1 MRVLDVTSGLTRPL
15 GQIGESVMFRNQ
27 TLNPTT
33 TAQSADTPQQTP
45 SLTPEAIVEQLRAI
59 SSQVPEAVPLTP
71 DQRDTVRNHSRT
83 AKNGEILQ
91 TTISMVGTTDV
102 ISNAVGHDADAVR
115 QLCDNSNRWA
125 VVEDELRALLS
136 GVSSANL
143 VRRQQLAAIAD
154 TAYGV
159 GLQLVRNPEHA
170 GLVPHVL
177 EIKRLKSIG
186 RRKKPATTP
195 QTPAPQV
202 PAPPSP
208 VPNGPVTPKT
218 SG

>member
-1 MRVLDVTSGLTRPL
+1 
-15 GQIGESVMFRNQ
+15 MFNNQ

-33 TAQSADTPQQTP
+33 PAQSADTPQTP

-59 SSQVPEAVPLTP
+59 SGQIPEAVPLTP
-71 DQRDTVRNHSRT
+71 DQRETVRNHART

-91 TTISMVGTTDV
+91 TTITMVGATDV
-102 ISNAVGHDADAVR
+102 ISNAVGHDADGVR
-115 QLCDNSNRWA
+115 LLCDNSNRWA
-125 VVEDELRALLS
+125 VVEDELRALLN

-177 EIKRLKSIG
+177 EIKRLKSIR
-186 RRKKPATTP
+186 RRKKPATNP

-202 PAPPSP
+202 PAPQSP
-208 VPNGPVTPKT
+208 VPNVPVTPKA
-218 SG
+218 G

>member
-1 MRVLDVTSGLTRPL
+1 MSLDRT
-15 GQIGESVMFRNQ
+15 

-33 TAQSADTPQQTP
+33 TAQAADTPQQTP
-45 SLTPEAIVEQLRAI
+45 TLAPEAIVEQLRAI
-59 SSQVPEAVPLTP
+59 SSQIPEATPMTP
-71 DQRDTVRNHSRT
+71 DQRETVRSHART

-102 ISNAVGHDADAVR
+102 ITNAVGQDADGVR
-115 QLCDNSNRWA
+115 QLCDDSNRWA
-125 VVEDELRALLS
+125 VVEDELRALLN

-143 VRRQQLAAIAD
+143 GRRQQPAAIAD

-159 GLQLVRNPEHA
+159 GVQLGRNPEHA
-170 GLVPHVL
+170 ALGPHVQ
-177 EIKRLKSIG
+177 EIKRLKSLG

-202 PAPPSP
+202 PAPQSP
-208 VPNGPVTPKT
+208 VPNVPVTPKA
-218 SG
+218 

>member
-1 MRVLDVTSGLTRPL
+1 MTN
-15 GQIGESVMFRNQ
+15 INQ
-27 TLNPTT
+27 NLNPPAA
-33 TAQSADTPQQTP
+33 TAADTPQNP
-45 SLTPEAIVEQLRAI
+45 SLTPESIVEQLRAI

-71 DQRDTVRNHSRT
+71 DQRNTVRNHART

-102 ISNAVGHDADAVR
+102 ISNAVGHDADGVR

-125 VVEDELRALLS
+125 VVEDELRSLLN

-170 GLVPHVL
+170 ALVPHVL
-177 EIKRLKSIG
+177 EIKRLRSIS

-202 PAPPSP
+202 PAPQSP
-208 VPNGPVTPKT
+208 VPNVPVTPHV
-218 SG
+218 G

>member
-1 MRVLDVTSGLTRPL
+1 
-15 GQIGESVMFRNQ
+15 MFEKNETLSPNTPSQ
-27 TLNPTT
+27 T
-33 TAQSADTPQQTP
+33 ADTPQSNP

-59 SSQVPEAVPLTP
+59 SSQLPEATP
-71 DQRDTVRNHSRT
+71 MTADQRNTVRNHART
-83 AKNGEILQ
+83 ARNGEILQ

-102 ISNAVGHDADAVR
+102 ISNAVGHDADGVR

-125 VVEDELRALLS
+125 VVEDELRALLN

-159 GLQLVRNPEHA
+159 GTQLVRNPEHA
-170 GLVPHVL
+170 ALVPHVA
-177 EIKRLKSIG
+177 EIKRLKSLG

-195 QTPAPQV
+195 QTP
-202 PAPPSP
+202 S
-208 VPNGPVTPKT
+208 PNGPTTPKA
-218 SG
+218 